1 MPGAVDPRVVVVQ
14 LVLDTFMKNEAMTEL
29 IVDLVHKAHVR
40 NNPTSKRKVG
50 SPRVNPRP
58 TKMMMMRERSRHTF
72 VPKEEEEE
80 EKEEKNRSSKM
91 FKENERRLFEQPP
104 LFPCVGGGDF
114 LCE

>member
-1 MPGAVDPRVVVVQ
+1 
-14 LVLDTFMKNEAMTEL
+14 
-29 IVDLVHKAHVR
+29 
-40 NNPTSKRKVG
+40 
-50 SPRVNPRP
+50 
-58 TKMMMMRERSRHTF
+58 
-72 VPKEEEEE
+72 EEEE